1 METEKL
7 IGREQETAE
16 IQKCIKSNKSE
27 FVIIYGRR
35 RVGKTFLVK
44 KIFNGIFDFYF
55 VGSSRMT
62 SKMQLEDFASSLS
75 KYSGIKT
82 IVPQNWK
89 DAFNLLSNYLE
100 TLNEK
105 RKKIIFIDEM
115 PWIDRKQSDF
125 LAALEHFWNNWVT
138 MRDDIVLIACGSAT
152 SWMINNLVKN
162 RGGLHNRITRRIY
175 LHPFSLH
182 ETELY
187 LKYREFDWNRI
198 QIMQCYMIV
207 GGVPYYLSLL
217 DNRLSIPQNIDNLFF
232 RQGGLLQNEFENLYN
247 ALFSSADKY
256 INIVK
261 ALSQK
266 QKGLTRDEIIAA
278 TNYQGGSLT
287 TILNNL
293 ENCDFIETYNQFGN
307 EKKNTIY
314 KIVDFYTLFY
324 FKYIYGNHTKDA
336 EYWTHIFN
344 TQSVASWQG
353 MAFELLCR
361 CHLQQ
366 IKHALGISGIA
377 TKTSS
382 WKYIPRQDS
391 QDQGTQ
397 IDMVIERVDRM
408 IHLCEMKF
416 RERRFAINKAYA
428 DTLSHRMKI
437 FKEKT
442 ETNYLVV
449 NTIVTPEGLTDSK
462 YNHLIHSTVTS
473 NDLFAI

>member
-1 METEKL
+1 MKTEKL
-7 IGREQETAE
+7 IGREQEVSE
-16 IQKCIKSNKSE
+16 IQQCIKSNKSE
-27 FVIIYGRR
+27 FVVIYGRR

-44 KIFNGIFDFYF
+44 KYFNGKFDFYF
-55 VGSSRMT
+55 VGASRMT
-62 SKMQLEDFASSLS
+62 SRQQLETFASSLS
-75 KYSGIKT
+75 KYSGSRIKT
-82 IVPQNWK
+82 PQNWK
-89 DAFNLLSNYLE
+89 DAFDLLSQHLE
-100 TLNEK
+100 TIDEK

-125 LAALEHFWNNWVT
+125 LMALEHFWNDWVA

-152 SWMINNLVKN
+152 SWMINNLIKN

-175 LHPFSLH
+175 LHPFNLH

-187 LKYREFDWNRI
+187 LKYRDFTWDRT
-198 QIMQCYMIV
+198 QIMQCYMTI

-217 DNRLSIPQNIDNLFF
+217 DNRLSLPQNIDNLFF
-232 RQGGLLQNEFENLYN
+232 RQGALLQNEFEDLYN

-293 ENCDFIETYNQFGN
+293 ENCDFIETYNQYGN

-314 KIVDFYTLFY
+314 KIVDFFTLFY
-324 FKYIYGNHTKDA
+324 FKYIDGNRSKD
-336 EYWTHIFN
+336 EEFWMHNFRN
-344 TQSVASWQG
+344 QSVAAWQG
-353 MAFELLCR
+353 MSFELLCR
-361 CHLQQ
+361 CHLRQ
-366 IKHALGISGIA
+366 IKHGLGISGIA

-382 WKYIPRQDS
+382 WKYIPPQGSDE
-391 QDQGTQ
+391 QGTQ
-397 IDMVIERVDRM
+397 IDMVIERVDKM

-416 RERRFAINKAYA
+416 RDKRFAIDKAYA
-428 DTLSHRMKI
+428 DTLNNREEI

-442 ETNYLVV
+442 NTNYQVV
-449 NTIVTPEGLTDSK
+449 NTIVTPIGLTDSK
-462 YNHLIHSTVTS
+462 YNHLINSVVTAE
-473 NDLFAI
+473 DLFLM

>member
-1 METEKL
+1 MKTEKL
-7 IGREQETAE
+7 IGREQEVSE
-16 IQKCIKSNKSE
+16 IQQCIKSNKSE
-27 FVIIYGRR
+27 FVVIYGRR

-44 KIFNGIFDFYF
+44 KHFNGKFDFYF
-55 VGSSRMT
+55 VGASRMT
-62 SKMQLEDFASSLS
+62 SRQQLETFASSLS
-75 KYSGIKT
+75 KYSGSRIKT
-82 IVPQNWK
+82 PQNWK
-89 DAFNLLSNYLE
+89 DAFDLLSQHLE
-100 TLNEK
+100 TIDEK

-125 LAALEHFWNNWVT
+125 LMALEHFWNDWVA

-152 SWMINNLVKN
+152 SWMINNLIKN

-175 LHPFSLH
+175 LHPFNLH

-187 LKYREFDWNRI
+187 LKYRDFTWDRI
-198 QIMQCYMIV
+198 QIMQCYMTI

-217 DNRLSIPQNIDNLFF
+217 DNRLSLPQNIDNLFF
-232 RQGGLLQNEFENLYN
+232 RQGALLQNEFEDLYN

-293 ENCDFIETYNQFGN
+293 ENCDFIETYNQYGN

-314 KIVDFYTLFY
+314 KIVDFFTLFY
-324 FKYIYGNHTKDA
+324 FKYIDGNRSKD
-336 EYWTHIFN
+336 EEFWMHNFRN
-344 TQSVASWQG
+344 QSVAAWQG
-353 MAFELLCR
+353 MSFELLCR
-361 CHLQQ
+361 CHLRQ
-366 IKHALGISGIA
+366 IKHGLGISGIA

-382 WKYIPRQDS
+382 WKYIPPQGSDE
-391 QDQGTQ
+391 QGTQ
-397 IDMVIERVDRM
+397 IDMVIERVDKM

-416 RERRFAINKAYA
+416 RDKRFAIDKAYA
-428 DTLSHRMKI
+428 DTLNNREEI

-442 ETNYLVV
+442 NTNYQVV
-449 NTIVTPEGLTDSK
+449 NTIVTPIGLTDSK
-462 YNHLIHSTVTS
+462 YNHLINSVVTAE
-473 NDLFAI
+473 DLFLM